1 MPLRFFRKENSS
13 VARREREEQVERAVV
28 QGFRKL
34 SDLLKKA
41 ADLIEAQR
49 LERSGY
55 EKQETFLQRTDRE
68 NREKREK
75 NESRPPGSTPPGHR

>member
-13 VARREREEQVERAVV
+13 ISRREREEQVERAVV

-49 LERSGY
+49 LERGGY
-55 EKQETFLQRTDRE
+55 EKQETFLQRSDRE
-68 NREKREK
+68 NREKK
-75 NESRPPGSTPPGHR
+75 DSTPPGSKPTGPG